1 VLVNPNIRIT
11 IEHMRGG
18 PESDMVFRG
27 PWSDSRGVPVPRL
40 PKHPSKPVPFGKGR
54 KPLPNWPIGK
64 KATLPYKPKPGQKP
78 PIQKL

>member
-11 IEHMRGG
+11 IEHMRGASS
-18 PESDMVFRG
+18 PPWSDEVFRG
-27 PWSDSRGVPVPRL
+27 PWSGKTDSRGVPVPRL

-64 KATLPYKPKPGQKP
+64 KAPGQKP